1 MLKMQSEIL
10 RDIVP
15 VMTYK
20 KVFFMYIYIEAYFY
34 QAGFWRPYL
43 FILFF
48 LQFYLLKNKYFCEIL
63 KQIIKYMN
71 KNKNILKAFINR
83 NLKFVSCIF

>member
-20 KVFFMYIYIEAYFY
+20 KVFFFVYIYRGLFLSS
-34 QAGFWRPYL
+34 RVLKTL
-43 FILFF
+43 FIYFIFFTILFT
-48 LQFYLLKNKYFCEIL
+48 KK
-63 KQIIKYMN
+63 
-71 KNKNILKAFINR
+71 
-83 NLKFVSCIF
+83 